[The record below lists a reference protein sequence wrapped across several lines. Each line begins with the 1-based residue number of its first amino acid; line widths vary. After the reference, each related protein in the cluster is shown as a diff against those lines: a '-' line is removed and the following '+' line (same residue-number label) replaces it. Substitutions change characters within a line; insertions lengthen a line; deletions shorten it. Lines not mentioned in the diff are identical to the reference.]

1 MCKVPR
7 PSPPSLSRPA
17 RGCCGCGGGG
27 WRCRPAPSI
36 PPHIIQTRQL
46 ARVRPTLSGPEHE
59 LWVTSTPVAS
69 SPSPSPSPSLTPQD
83 GGRDHRPPD
92 ERKIKLGKTLRTLS
106 PLLPTILQPS
116 TPLPPEIV
124 SPSVRLYLFP
134 STHPHL
140 PTVSGRVAYRAALW
154 TAPVAWGSVP
164 LVGNVRLHILS
175 EKMVRTGWAGNG
187 GSEDDDGDGDGGSC
201 EEKLVVKFRTE
212 KRQQQHQHQH
222 GQPAIFTPSAMPP
235 EYSSTNNRNLSRLLG
250 GDKPMLTL
258 NPSEEFT
265 GLFIF
270 TFDGHGRIATH
281 TIEHAEQGGGF
292 DRASRVVAL
301 TDWLLG
307 KARAR
312 KDCEADELL
321 PGLVPGFATAATTTE
336 TPTSASGRINTKDE

>member
-1 MCKVPR
+1 MVAVTTDLQTSGK
-7 PSPPSLSRPA
+7 SSSA
-17 RGCCGCGGGG
+17 RF
-27 WRCRPAPSI
+27 
-36 PPHIIQTRQL
+36 L
-46 ARVRPTLSGPEHE
+46 F
-59 LWVTSTPVAS
+59 
-69 SPSPSPSPSLTPQD
+69 LTQ
-83 GGRDHRPPD
+83 
-92 ERKIKLGKTLRTLS
+92 ITALRTLS
-106 PLLPTILQPS
+106 PLLPTILQPT

-124 SPSVRLYLFP
+124 SPTVRLYLFP

-164 LVGNVRLHILS
+164 LVGNVKLHILS
-175 EKMVRTGWAGNG
+175 EKM
-187 GSEDDDGDGDGGSC
+187 
-201 EEKLVVKFRTE
+201 KLVVKFRTE
-212 KRQQQHQHQH
+212 KRHQQHQ
-222 GQPAIFTPSAMPP
+222 QPGIFTPSAMPP
-235 EYSSTNNRNLSRLLG
+235 EYSSTNNRNLTRLLG

-281 TIEHAEQGGGF
+281 TIEHAEQGSGF

-312 KDCEADELL
+312 KDCEAEEL
-321 PGLVPGFATAATTTE
+321 PAGLVPGFAAAATTTTTG
-336 TPTSASGRINTKDE
+336 TPAIVTDSINPKDE